1 MITNA
6 LNLLSGHLARSS
18 ILLAL
23 AAWGGAFSPLLDGL
37 NHFAPIWLLASLGA
51 GLACFLCGAR
61 GWAAYCLVAAL
72 AHGAIMAPEFLRPM
86 SPPVAATSERTI
98 RVLWLNTWMG
108 SRPTEEVLHYLETSG
123 ADFVLVSELHDEG
136 QEGFQRL
143 RAAYPTMIRC
153 EGGHECNTIIFAK
166 RPALDQ
172 QTNQGLRASIGEFD
186 VDGARL
192 RLIAAHLAR
201 PNPPAGQQ
209 REFRALIDTIGAA
222 SDNVIL
228 AGDFNSTPWSFSL
241 RRFDTANGLRRH
253 TRALPTWPAQAWTR
267 LRLPAITPFL
277 PIDHVYSGSRW
288 RLVSLRRGPRTSSDH
303 YPIEATFTAN

>member
-1 MITNA
+1 MSNA
-6 LNLLSGHLARSS
+6 LKHLPDHLARGAV
-18 ILLAL
+18 LLAL

-51 GLACFLCGAR
+51 GLACFLIGAR
-61 GWAAYCLVAAL
+61 GWAAYCLLAAL
-72 AHGAIMAPEFLRPM
+72 AHGAIMAPEFLRPT
-86 SPPVAATSERTI
+86 SPRATGASERTI
-98 RVLWLNTWMG
+98 RVVWLNTWMG
-108 SRPTEEVLHYLETSG
+108 SRPTEEVLHYLATSG

-136 QEGFQRL
+136 QEGFRRL
-143 RAAYPTMIRC
+143 REAYPTMIRC
-153 EGGHECNTIIFAK
+153 EGGHECNTMVFAK

-172 QTNQGLRASIGEFD
+172 ETNPGLRASVGEFD

-209 REFRALIDTIGAA
+209 REFQALAETIGDAPE
-222 SDNVIL
+222 DVIL
-228 AGDFNSTPWSFSL
+228 AGDFNSTPWSFAL
-241 RRFDTANGLRRH
+241 RRFDEASGLECL

-267 LRLPAITPFL
+267 LRLPAIAPFL

-303 YPIEATFTAN
+303 YPIEATFVAG

>member
-1 MITNA
+1 MTYILQHIPA
-6 LNLLSGHLARSS
+6 LCARGAV
-18 ILLAL
+18 LLAL
-23 AAWGGAFSPLLDGL
+23 GAWGGAFSPLLDGL
-37 NHFAPIWLLASLGA
+37 NHFAPIWLLLSFCA
-51 GLACFLCGAR
+51 GLACILSGAR

-72 AHGAIMAPEFLRPM
+72 AHAAIMAPEFMRPM
-86 SPPVAATSERTI
+86 SSPAPASSERTI
-98 RVLWLNTWMG
+98 RVVWLNTWMG
-108 SRPTEEVLHYLETSG
+108 SRPTEEVLRYLETSG

-153 EGGHECNTIIFAK
+153 AGGHECNTMIFAK
-166 RPALDQ
+166 RPALTQ
-172 QTNQGLRASIGEFD
+172 QTNVGLRASIGEFD

-209 REFRALIDTIGAA
+209 REFRALTEAVGDAPQ
-222 SDNVIL
+222 DVIL

-241 RRFDTANGLRRH
+241 RRFDAASGLQRH
-253 TRALPTWPAQAWTR
+253 TRAMATWPAQPWTR
-267 LRLPAITPFL
+267 LQLPALVAFL

-303 YPIEATFTAN
+303 YPIEATFTAD